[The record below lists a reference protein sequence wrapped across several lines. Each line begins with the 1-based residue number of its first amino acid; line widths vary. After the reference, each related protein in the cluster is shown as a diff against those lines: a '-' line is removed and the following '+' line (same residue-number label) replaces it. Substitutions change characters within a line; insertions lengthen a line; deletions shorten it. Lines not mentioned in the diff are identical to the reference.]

1 MPARREVELPL
12 EGPDGG
18 DVGCLRLRLRP
29 RREQGRGARAPL
41 LDERGK
47 PSEDALAPVRLL
59 ESEEYRY
66 EVEFDPPVEGDL
78 RVEPVEMFDPDVDAG
93 TEGRLRPGLHTGLLP
108 VVVAREGGDELGR
121 TALEVCSRKLD
132 YREHYR
138 WMLRDLAEGF
148 AELLMQRFAPTR
160 QRFEVDPGTD
170 ARTLYQRFAFLRSL
184 VESEVF
190 DGAIQQVL
198 RRPYRTW
205 RVEDEHRRPGQ
216 GMPAT
221 SAVARQLAGPGPRTD
236 AGPLGETLGL
246 ETVPR
251 RLAVARSEE
260 TRDNVPNRFVRFA
273 FERWRDVVAQIHEL
287 LEDADASS
295 PVERG
300 RRECQVLLDR
310 LDGVLAQELFRSCGR
325 LHSFPAGNQVLQ
337 KREGYRS
344 IFRAY
349 VQFEAAAQLSWRG
362 GEDVYGAGQRDVA
375 TLYEYWVYYALGRE
389 IADLC
394 DRPFDFGQLV
404 QASDG
409 GLTLRLQR
417 GKRQLLTGKVQR
429 LGRRLTVELWFNRTF
444 SATSDPK
451 QSWTADMRPDCSL
464 RIGSDEDSFFHDEV
478 WLHFDAKYR
487 LDRLKEALGGEEDE
501 EGGSSEL
508 EDEDGGS
515 EPDSQAAAKRAD
527 LLKMHAYRDAIRR
540 SSGAYVVYPGDE
552 RAEYR
557 QYHELLPGLG
567 AFPLRPTQGQR
578 PQGAASVRRFVDR
591 VLDQVALQTSQHE
604 RARYWE
610 KKSYAERREPESRVE
625 AAPFLEEPPA
635 DSRVLLGYVKG
646 EEHHGWIRRKGRYNL
661 RVGDRT
667 GGVQPG
673 ADALAAR
680 YLLLYG
686 RGPGLPALWRVAGEP
701 QLAGREELQREG
713 YPEPGGEQYFL
724 LRLGAPLR
732 YDPLEAMSSVV
743 LEDFHRRRSAR
754 PRGWPLVVRWK
765 ELVEGIEVLSRARR
779 PGE

>member
-12 EGPDGG
+12 EGPDGTV
-18 DVGCLRLRLRP
+18 VGCLRLRLLP
-29 RREQGRGARAPL
+29 RREEGCGARAPL
-41 LDERGK
+41 QDERAAPVEG
-47 PSEDALAPVRLL
+47 ALAPVQLL

-66 EVEFDPPVEGDL
+66 EVELTPPVEGNL
-78 RVEPVEMFDPDVDAG
+78 RVEPMEMFDPDVETGA
-93 TEGRLRPGLHTGLLP
+93 EGRLRPGLHTGLLP
-108 VVVAREGGDELGR
+108 VIVTRKEGEELGR
-121 TALEVCSRKLD
+121 TELEVRSRKLE

-160 QRFEVDPGTD
+160 QRFAIDPETD

-205 RVEDEHRRPGQ
+205 RVEEEHRPPGR
-216 GMPAT
+216 GMPAS
-221 SAVARQLAGPGPRTD
+221 SAVARQLAGPGPRTE
-236 AGPLGETLGL
+236 AGPLGEALGL
-246 ETVPR
+246 KTVPR

-273 FERWRDVVAQIHEL
+273 FERWRDVVAQIL
-287 LEDADASS
+287 GILDDAKPSG

-300 RRECQVLLDR
+300 RRECKALLDR

-349 VQFEAAAQLSWRG
+349 VQFEAAAQLSWQG
-362 GEDVYGAGQRDVA
+362 GEEVYAAGQRDVA

-389 IADLC
+389 IAELC
-394 DRPFDFGQLV
+394 DRPFDFGKLIE
-404 QASDG
+404 ASDDK
-409 GLTLRLQR
+409 LTLRLQR
-417 GKRQLLTGKVQR
+417 GERQLLTGEVQR

-444 SATSDPK
+444 SARTDPK

-464 RIGSDEDSFFHDEV
+464 RILSHEASFFHGEV

-487 LDRLKEALGGEEDE
+487 LDRLQEALGGEDSE
-501 EGGSSEL
+501 EGVTSDHG
-508 EDEDGGS
+508 DEDP
-515 EPDSQAAAKRAD
+515 EPEQEIRAEAKRAD

-567 AFPLRPTQGQR
+567 AFPLRPSQGAR
-578 PQGAASVRRFVDR
+578 AEGAASVRRFVDQ

-610 KKSYAERREPESRVE
+610 EKSYGEWRVSDPRVE
-625 AAPFLEEPPA
+625 SAPFLEKPPA
-635 DSRVLLGYVKG
+635 DAMVLLGYVKS
-646 EEHHGWIRRKGRYNL
+646 EAHRRWIRRHRRYNL
-661 RVGDRT
+661 RADDRT
-667 GGVQPG
+667 GAVEPS
-673 ADALAAR
+673 AEALAAP

-686 RGPGLPALWRVAGEP
+686 RGSDLPELWRVAGEP
-701 QLAGREELQREG
+701 RVASPRELLQAG
-713 YPEPGGEQYFL
+713 YPAPGGERYL
-724 LRLGAPLR
+724 LLQLGIPLR
-732 YDPLEAMSSVV
+732 YRPLEDTGSIL

-754 PRGWPLVVRWK
+754 PVGWPLAVRWK
-765 ELVEGIEVLSRARR
+765 ELVEGIEGLSQA
-779 PGE
+779 